1 MTWSIF
7 SLPDVYI
14 CAIVDLLVAALL
26 KHQFDKIDNVSFV
39 VGLPDVAV
47 VHFVVGQSDYPVAVG
62 DTIKKGLID

>member
-1 MTWSIF
+1 M
-7 SLPDVYI
+7 
-14 CAIVDLLVAALL
+14 VAALL
-26 KHQFDKIDNVSFV
+26 KHQFDKIDYVGFV